1 MADAICLFI
10 RLHVCTQADTDHPAN
25 PGAGSPV
32 SSSSLPASV
41 PQAPISSGWRRGPTW
56 GLEGCPFVSRAPWV
70 FWEQEGCESPARPLS
85 SRMPGP
91 LLATGRAFVAARAQ
105 ERGQAQGLAGVGSSA
120 RGPGPSEP
128 PCPLGWKWLFPG
140 PPRLAVRPGELVPRT
155 LMPAVPPPQL
165 SGIPREGR
173 PGQKSQGKAC
183 PRRPQRVGCAG
194 VSVSPFAFVA
204 PFTLVFTA
212 PRGSRECVP

>member
-41 PQAPISSGWRRGPTW
+41 PQAPISSGWKRGPTW

-105 ERGQAQGLAGVGSSA
+105 ERGQCRAWQGWAAAPGAQGLQNPHALWDGNGFSRALPAWQSGLENWYPKRSCLQCPHLSFQGSPGKGVLGRNHREKPALGDPSGLSV
-120 RGPGPSEP
+120 RG
-128 PCPLGWKWLFPG
+128 CL
-140 PPRLAVRPGELVPRT
+140 
-155 LMPAVPPPQL
+155 
-165 SGIPREGR
+165 
-173 PGQKSQGKAC
+173 
-183 PRRPQRVGCAG
+183 
-194 VSVSPFAFVA
+194 
-204 PFTLVFTA
+204 
-212 PRGSRECVP
+212 